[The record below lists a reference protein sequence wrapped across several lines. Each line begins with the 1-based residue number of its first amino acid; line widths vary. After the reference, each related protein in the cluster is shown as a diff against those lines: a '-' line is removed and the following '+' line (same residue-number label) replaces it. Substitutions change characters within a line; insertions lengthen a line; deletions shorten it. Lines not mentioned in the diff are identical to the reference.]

1 MHTPLISIKKLT
13 KSFPK
18 QLEKRAVSVLED
30 ITLDIEKG
38 EFLILLGP
46 SGCGKSTLLRILAG
60 LDTKSSGIMKFA
72 PEYDPT
78 RVSFVFQDFGILPWL
93 TVEENVS
100 LNLIGNHTTPDET
113 ATAVR
118 DILEVFHL
126 TKFAK
131 RHPHELSG
139 GMKQRVGLA
148 RAFVS
153 KPEVIFLDEPFSE
166 LDFFTATSLRQVLL
180 ELRAVSNTTVIMV
193 SHYIDEAVMLADR
206 IAVFADRPSH
216 IKAVVTN
223 HLTRPR
229 NPRST
234 EFYGVEDE
242 VLGHFDPIDLLPPQH
257 FVGTR
262 RQ

>member
-1 MHTPLISIKKLT
+1 MSNPLISIKKLS

-18 QLEKRAVSVLED
+18 QYGKRAVAVLDD
-30 ITLDIEKG
+30 ITLTIEQG

-60 LDTKSSGIMKFA
+60 LDGKSSGLLRFA
-72 PEYDPT
+72 PGYDPAQ
-78 RVSFVFQDFGILPWL
+78 VSFVFQDFGLLPWL
-93 TVEENVS
+93 TVEENVA
-100 LNLIGNHTTPDET
+100 LNLIGQKTPLTEQIT
-113 ATAVR
+113 ATR

-126 TKFAK
+126 TKFAT

-153 KPEVIFLDEPFSE
+153 KPDVIFLDEPFSE

-180 ELRAVSNTTVIMV
+180 DLRAASNTTVIMV
-193 SHYIDEAVMLADR
+193 SHYIDEAVILADR
-206 IAVFADRPSH
+206 IAVFSDRPSR

-223 HLTRPR
+223 HLNRPR
-229 NPRST
+229 NPRGE
-234 EFYGVEDE
+234 EFYALEDQI
-242 VLGHFDPIDLLPPQH
+242 LAHFDPIDLLPDAS
-257 FVGTR
+257 R
-262 RQ
+262 LK

>member
-18 QLEKRAVSVLED
+18 QHEKRAVSVLAD
-30 ITLDIEKG
+30 ITLDIARG
-38 EFLILLGP
+38 EFLVLLGP

-60 LDTKSSGIMKFA
+60 LDTKSSGIMRFA
-72 PEYDPT
+72 PDYDPT

-100 LNLIGNHTTPDET
+100 LNLIGSQTPQAEADE
-113 ATAVR
+113 AVR
-118 DILEVFHL
+118 AILEVFHL
-126 TKFAK
+126 TKFAS

-153 KPEVIFLDEPFSE
+153 KPDVIFLDEPFSE

-180 ELRAVSNTTVIMV
+180 ELRNASHTTVIMV

-229 NPRST
+229 NPRSS
-234 EFYGVEDE
+234 EFYALEDE
-242 VLGHFDPIDLLPPQH
+242 ILAHFDPIDLIPQSH
-257 FVGTR
+257 T
-262 RQ
+262 

>member
-1 MHTPLISIKKLT
+1 MSLISIKKLT

-18 QLEKRAVSVLED
+18 QHEKRAVAVLSD
-30 ITLDIEKG
+30 ISLEIHPG

-60 LDTKSSGIMKFA
+60 LDSKSSGILKFA
-72 PEYDPT
+72 PDYNPE

-100 LNLIGNHTTPDET
+100 LNLIGNGTSESERI
-113 ATAVR
+113 TAVR

-126 TKFAK
+126 TKFAG

-153 KPEVIFLDEPFSE
+153 KPDVIFLDEPFSE

-180 ELRAVSNTTVIMV
+180 ELQTATNTTVVMV

-206 IAVFADRPSH
+206 IAVFSDRPSH
-216 IKAVVTN
+216 IKAIVRN
-223 HLTRPR
+223 HLPRPR
-229 NPRST
+229 NARSS
-234 EFYGVEDE
+234 EFYALEDE
-242 VLGHFDPIDLLPPQH
+242 VLAHFDPIDLTPIH
-257 FVGTR
+257 
-262 RQ
+262 